1 MLKPKHK
8 RVKPKSKVSTYA
20 GPHRLGVPP
29 INHLG
34 AAVIEGMPQQSV
46 NIQLPMSVLPVSGG
60 LEELKQRQM
69 ATDQEAAAVR
79 IKLADEGKIS
89 GTEAGGDPCLQPLR
103 PGYSL
108 PAGCKGQTY
117 TDRFI

>member
-46 NIQLPMSVLPVSGG
+46 NIQLPRSVLPVSGG

-69 ATDQEAAAVR
+69 ATDQEASAIR
-79 IKLADEGKIS
+79 SKQADEGKIS
-89 GTEAGGDPCLQPLR
+89 GTEAGGNVCNQPLG
-103 PGYSL
+103 PGQL
-108 PAGCKGQTY
+108 PYAGCKGFTY